1 MSTIQNMVEKL
12 SKSITSTRLK
22 HSQKRSNNSNES
34 SNISKVKSKPITP
47 SLRTMNSHLSNE
59 ELLARLTKLEAA
71 VSNLMMRRP
80 GHEEYE
86 KLVDVVCDHETRLQS
101 KEQQPQ
107 SAVGGSLELS
117 EINDVN
123 W

>member
-1 MSTIQNMVEKL
+1 
-12 SKSITSTRLK
+12 
-22 HSQKRSNNSNES
+22 
-34 SNISKVKSKPITP
+34 
-47 SLRTMNSHLSNE
+47 MNSHLSNE
-59 ELLARLTKLEAA
+59 ELLARLTKLEGA

-80 GHEEYE
+80 GHQEYE
-86 KLVDVVCDHETRLQS
+86 KLVDVVCDHEQRLQN

-117 EINDVN
+117 EIDDIN

>member
-1 MSTIQNMVEKL
+1 
-12 SKSITSTRLK
+12 
-22 HSQKRSNNSNES
+22 
-34 SNISKVKSKPITP
+34 
-47 SLRTMNSHLSNE
+47 MNSHLSNE
-59 ELLARLTKLEAA
+59 ELLARLTKLEGA

-86 KLVDVVCDHETRLQS
+86 KLVDVVCDHEQRLQN

-117 EINDVN
+117 EIDDIN

>member
-1 MSTIQNMVEKL
+1 
-12 SKSITSTRLK
+12 
-22 HSQKRSNNSNES
+22 
-34 SNISKVKSKPITP
+34 
-47 SLRTMNSHLSNE
+47 MNSHLSNE
-59 ELLARLTKLEAA
+59 ELLARLTKLEGA

-80 GHEEYE
+80 GHQEYE
-86 KLVDVVCDHETRLQS
+86 KLVDVVCDHEQRLQS

-117 EINDVN
+117 EIDDIN

>member
-1 MSTIQNMVEKL
+1 
-12 SKSITSTRLK
+12 
-22 HSQKRSNNSNES
+22 
-34 SNISKVKSKPITP
+34 
-47 SLRTMNSHLSNE
+47 
-59 ELLARLTKLEAA
+59 
-71 VSNLMMRRP
+71 MMRRP

-86 KLVDVVCDHETRLQS
+86 KLVDVVCDHEERLQI

-117 EINDVN
+117 EIDDIN